1 VLGYAIFRLLGGR
14 AAEGVAASASE
25 SMFKKILV
33 ANRGEIAM
41 RIIRACRELNIA
53 TAAIYSEADTA
64 GIYVKK
70 ADEAYLV
77 GPGPVKGFLDMEQ
90 IVSLAKRIGA
100 DAIHPGYGF
109 LSENAQFAHLCR
121 AYGITFIGPSPQAI
135 HLMGNKVKARELAK
149 EVGVPI
155 VPGTDGGVTSV
166 EDALAFART
175 VGYPVMIKASAGG
188 GGRGLRVVQSDAEL
202 RESMEA
208 AGREAEAAFGD
219 GSLFIEKYIDR
230 PHHIEFQI
238 LADQHGNII
247 HLGERDCSIQRR
259 HQKLIEIAPSL
270 ILTPR
275 LRAEMGEAAIAIARA
290 VDYDNAGTVEF
301 LLDQEGRYY
310 FIEMNPRIQVEHTVT
325 EQITAIDIV
334 RNQISIA
341 AGKPLDIRQED
352 VTLQGHAIQCRI
364 NAEDPR
370 NNFRPCTGTVT
381 AYLSPG
387 GIGVRIDGAVYKD
400 YTIPPYYDALLAKL
414 TVRGRTWEEAVS
426 RMHRSLE
433 EYVLRGV
440 KTTIPFMKAIME
452 EPDFRAGRFDTSYL
466 DTHPELFNYDERT
479 EPEDL
484 VLAISA
490 AIAAYEGL

>member
-1 VLGYAIFRLLGGR
+1 
-14 AAEGVAASASE
+14 
-25 SMFKKILV
+25 MFKKILV

-41 RIIRACRELNIA
+41 RIIRACRELDIA
-53 TAAIYSEADTA
+53 TAAIYSEADST

-77 GPGPVKGFLDMEQ
+77 GPGPVKGFLDSSQ
-90 IVSLAKRIGA
+90 IVNLALRIGA

-109 LSENAQFAHLCR
+109 LSENAEFAHLCQSS
-121 AYGITFIGPSPQAI
+121 GVTFIGPSPQAI
-135 HLMGNKVKARELAK
+135 HLMGSKVKARELASDAR
-149 EVGVPI
+149 VPI
-155 VPGTDGGVTSV
+155 VPGTENGVS
-166 EDALAFART
+166 DAQEALGFCRAA
-175 VGYPVMIKASAGG
+175 GYPVMIKASGGG
-188 GGRGLRVVQSDAEL
+188 GGRGLRVVRSDAEL
-202 RESMEA
+202 QSNMDA
-208 AGREAEAAFGD
+208 ASREAFAAFGD
-219 GSLFIEKYIDR
+219 PTIFIEKYLER
-230 PHHIEFQI
+230 SHHIEFQI
-238 LADQHGNII
+238 LGDKHGNVI

-270 ILTPR
+270 VLTPR
-275 LRAEMGEAAIAIARA
+275 LREEMGEAAIAIARA
-290 VDYDNAGTVEF
+290 VAYDNAGTVEF
-301 LLDQEGRYY
+301 LLDPEGRFY

-325 EQITAIDIV
+325 EQITAVDIV
-334 RNQISIA
+334 RAQISIA
-341 AGKPLDIRQED
+341 AGKPLEFRQED

-364 NAEDPR
+364 NAEDPK
-370 NNFRPCTGTVT
+370 NDFRPSTGTIT

-400 YTIPPYYDALLAKL
+400 YVVPPYYDALLAKL
-414 TVRGRTWEEAVS
+414 TVRGRTWDETVS

-440 KTTIPFMKAIME
+440 KTTIPFLKTIMQ

-466 DTHPELFNYDERT
+466 DTHPEVFKYEAQM

-484 VLAISA
+484 VVAVSA

>member
-1 VLGYAIFRLLGGR
+1 
-14 AAEGVAASASE
+14 
-25 SMFKKILV
+25 
-33 ANRGEIAM
+33 M
-41 RIIRACRELNIA
+41 RVIRACRELNIA
-53 TAAIYSEADTA
+53 TAAIYSEADST

-77 GPGPVKGFLDMEQ
+77 GPGPVQGFLDGQQ
-90 IVSLAKRIGA
+90 IVGLAKRIRA

-109 LSENAQFAHLCR
+109 LAENAQFAHLCQ
-121 AYGITFIGPSPQAI
+121 ASGITFIGPSPQVI
-135 HLMGNKVKARELAK
+135 HLMGNKIKARELAQK
-149 EVGVPI
+149 IGVPI
-155 VPGTDGGVTSV
+155 VPGTDGPVSGFD
-166 EDALAFART
+166 EALAFCRT
-175 VGYPVMIKASAGG
+175 AGYPVMIKATAGG
-188 GGRGLRVVQSDAEL
+188 GGRGLRVVRSDKEL
-202 RESMEA
+202 QANMDTAS
-208 AGREAEAAFGD
+208 REAQAAFGD
-219 GSLFIEKYIDR
+219 GSLFIEKYIER

-238 LADQHGNII
+238 LADRHGNVI

-275 LRAEMGEAAIAIARA
+275 LRAEMGKAAIAIARA
-290 VDYDNAGTVEF
+290 VDYDNAGTMEF
-301 LLDQEGRYY
+301 LLDQEGHYY

-334 RNQISIA
+334 RSQISIA
-341 AGKPLDIRQED
+341 AGEPLEIKQED

-370 NNFRPCTGTVT
+370 NNFAPSTGTIT

-400 YTIPPYYDALLAKL
+400 YVVPPYYDGLLAKL
-414 TVRGRTWEEAVS
+414 TVRGRTWEETVS

-440 KTTIPFMKAIME
+440 KTTIPFLEKIME
-452 EPDFRAGRFDTSYL
+452 EPDFRAGLFDTSYL
-466 DTHPELFNYDERT
+466 DTHPELFTYDDHI

-484 VLAISA
+484 VVAISA

>member
-1 VLGYAIFRLLGGR
+1 
-14 AAEGVAASASE
+14 
-25 SMFKKILV
+25 
-33 ANRGEIAM
+33 M

-53 TAAIYSEADTA
+53 TAAIYSEADST

-77 GPGPVKGFLDMEQ
+77 GPGPVKGFLDKQQ
-90 IVSLAKRIGA
+90 IVDLALRIGA

-109 LSENAQFAHLCR
+109 LAENAEFAELCQ
-121 AYGITFIGPSPQAI
+121 ASGITFIGPSPSAI
-135 HLMGNKVKARELAK
+135 NAMGSKIKARDLAK
-149 EVGVPI
+149 EIGVPV
-155 VPGTDGGVTSV
+155 VPGTEGGVTDIK
-166 EDALAFART
+166 EALAFAKEA
-175 VGYPVMIKASAGG
+175 GYPVMIKASAGG
-188 GGRGLRVVQSDAEL
+188 GGRGLRVVRTDAEL
-202 RESMEA
+202 RENMEVA
-208 AGREAEAAFGD
+208 SREALAAFGD
-219 GSLFIEKYIDR
+219 GAVFIEKYVER

-238 LADQHGNII
+238 LADKHGNII

-275 LRAEMGEAAIAIARA
+275 LRAEMGAAAIQIAKA
-290 VDYDNAGTVEF
+290 VSYDNAGTVEF
-301 LLDQEGRYY
+301 LLDQDGRYY
-310 FIEMNPRIQVEHTVT
+310 FMEMNPRIQVEHTVT

-341 AGKPLDIRQED
+341 AGKPLDIQQSD
-352 VTLQGHAIQCRI
+352 VTLQGHSIQCRI

-370 NNFRPCTGTVT
+370 NNFRPCTGTIT

-400 YTIPPYYDALLAKL
+400 YTVSPYYDALLAKL
-414 TVRGRTWEEAVS
+414 TVRGRTWEETVS
-426 RMHRSLE
+426 RMRRSLE

-440 KTTIPFMKAIME
+440 KTTIPFMKAIMQDQ
-452 EPDFRAGRFDTSYL
+452 DFRAGRFDTSYL
-466 DTHPELFNYDERT
+466 DTHPDLYNYDDVEQ
-479 EPEDL
+479 PEDL

>member
-1 VLGYAIFRLLGGR
+1 MFR
-14 AAEGVAASASE
+14 
-25 SMFKKILV
+25 KILV

-41 RIIRACRELNIA
+41 RIIRGCRELNIA
-53 TAAIYSEADTA
+53 TAAIFSEADST

-70 ADEAYLV
+70 ADESYLV
-77 GPGPVKGFLDMEQ
+77 GPGPVKGFLDTKQ
-90 IVSLAKRIGA
+90 IVDLAKRIGA

-109 LSENAQFAHLCR
+109 LSENAKFAHMCQ
-121 AYGITFIGPSPQAI
+121 ASGITFIGPSPQAI
-135 HLMGNKVKARELAK
+135 FLMGSKVKAREIAK
-149 EVGVPI
+149 QAGVPI
-155 VPGTDGGVTSV
+155 VPGTEGGVSTT
-166 EDALAFART
+166 EEALSFARSA
-175 VGYPVMIKASAGG
+175 GYPVMIKASSGG
-188 GGRGLRVVQSDAEL
+188 GGRGLRVVRSDEEL
-202 RESMEA
+202 RDNMDVAS
-208 AGREAEAAFGD
+208 REALAAFGD
-219 GSLFIEKYIDR
+219 GGIFIEKYIER

-238 LADQHGNII
+238 LADKHGNII

-270 ILTPR
+270 ILTAK
-275 LRAEMGEAAIAIARA
+275 LRAQMGESAIAIAKT
-290 VDYDNAGTVEF
+290 VEYDNAGTVEF
-301 LLDQEGRYY
+301 LLDQDGHFY
-310 FIEMNPRIQVEHTVT
+310 FMEMNPRIQVEHTVT

-341 AGKPLDIRQED
+341 AGKPLEIRQKD

-370 NNFRPCTGTVT
+370 NNFMPCTGTVT

-414 TVRGRTWEEAVS
+414 TVRGRTWEETVS
-426 RMHRSLE
+426 RMRRSLE

-440 KTTIPFMKAIME
+440 KTTIPFMKNIMME
-452 EPDFRAGRFDTSYL
+452 QDFRAGRFDTSYL
-466 DTHPELFNYDERT
+466 ETHPDLYQYEESED
-479 EPEDL
+479 PEDL
-484 VLAISA
+484 VLALSA

>member
-1 VLGYAIFRLLGGR
+1 
-14 AAEGVAASASE
+14 
-25 SMFKKILV
+25 MFKKILV

-53 TAAIYSEADTA
+53 TAAIYSEADST

-70 ADEAYLV
+70 ADEAYMV
-77 GPGPVKGFLDMEQ
+77 GPGPVKGFLDSQQ
-90 IVSLAKRIGA
+90 IVDLAQRIGA

-109 LSENAQFAHLCR
+109 LSENSQFAQLCHTS
-121 AYGITFIGPSPQAI
+121 GITFIGPSPHAI
-135 HLMGNKVKARELAK
+135 ELMGSKVKARELVK
-149 EVGVPI
+149 RVGVPI
-155 VPGTDGGVTSV
+155 VPGTAGGVTDV
-166 EDALAFART
+166 NEALSFAKET
-175 VGYPVMIKASAGG
+175 GYPVMIKASAGG
-188 GGRGLRVVQSDAEL
+188 GGRGLRVVRSDAEL
-202 RESMEA
+202 RENMAVAS
-208 AGREAEAAFGD
+208 REAQASFGD
-219 GSLFIEKYIDR
+219 GSVFLEKYIER

-238 LADQHGNII
+238 LADRHGHII

-270 ILTPR
+270 ILTPG
-275 LRAEMGEAAIAIARA
+275 LRAEMGEAAITIAKA

-301 LLDQEGRYY
+301 LLDQDKHYY
-310 FIEMNPRIQVEHTVT
+310 FIEMNPRLQVEHTVT

-334 RNQISIA
+334 RNQIAIA
-341 AGKPLDIRQED
+341 AGDPLDITQQE

-364 NAEDPR
+364 NAEDPK

-400 YTIPPYYDALLAKL
+400 YTVPPYYDALLAKL
-414 TVRGRTWEEAVS
+414 TVRGRTWEETVS
-426 RMHRSLE
+426 RMRRSLE

-440 KTTIPFMKAIME
+440 KTTIPFMMRIMQDQ
-452 EPDFRAGRFDTSYL
+452 DFMAGHFDTSYL
-466 DTHPELFNYDERT
+466 EMHPDLFNYDEF
-479 EPEDL
+479 EQPEDL
-484 VLAISA
+484 VLALSA

>member
-1 VLGYAIFRLLGGR
+1 
-14 AAEGVAASASE
+14 
-25 SMFKKILV
+25 MFKKILV

-41 RIIRACRELNIA
+41 RIIRACRELEIG
-53 TAAIYSEADTA
+53 TAAIYSEADST

-77 GPGPVKGFLDMEQ
+77 GPGPVKGFLDIHQ
-90 IVSLAKRIGA
+90 IVNLAQRIGA

-109 LSENAQFAHLCR
+109 LSENAEFAHLCQ
-121 AYGITFIGPSPQAI
+121 ASGVTFIGPSPQAI
-135 HLMGNKVKARELAK
+135 QLMGSKIKARNLAK
-149 EVGVPI
+149 KVGVPV
-155 VPGTDGGVTSV
+155 VPGTEDGVKDVG
-166 EDALAFART
+166 EALKFCHA
-175 VGYPVMIKASAGG
+175 VGYPVMIKASGGG
-188 GGRGLRVVQSDAEL
+188 GGRGLRAVRSDAEVSA
-202 RESMEA
+202 SMETA
-208 AGREAEAAFGD
+208 SREAAAAFGD
-219 GSLFIEKYIDR
+219 STVFLEKYLDR

-238 LADQHGNII
+238 LADRHGNVF

-270 ILTPR
+270 VLTPA
-275 LRAEMGEAAIAIARA
+275 LREEMGKAAITISRA

-301 LLDQEGRYY
+301 LLGQDGQFY
-310 FIEMNPRIQVEHTVT
+310 FLEMNPRIQVEHTVT
-325 EQITAIDIV
+325 EQITAVDIV
-334 RNQISIA
+334 RSQISIA
-341 AGKPLDIRQED
+341 AGEPLEFQQQD

-364 NAEDPR
+364 NAEDPK
-370 NNFRPCTGTVT
+370 NDFRPSTGKITS
-381 AYLSPG
+381 YLSPG

-400 YTIPPYYDALLAKL
+400 YTVPPYYDALLAKL
-414 TVRGRTWEEAVS
+414 TVRGRTWDETVS

-440 KTTIPFMKAIME
+440 KTTIPFLKAIMK

-466 DTHPELFNYDERT
+466 ETHPEVFRYESQL

-484 VLAISA
+484 VVAVSA

>member
-1 VLGYAIFRLLGGR
+1 
-14 AAEGVAASASE
+14 
-25 SMFKKILV
+25 MFKKILV

-77 GPGPVKGFLDMEQ
+77 GPGPVKGFLDMQQ
-90 IVSLAKRIGA
+90 IVNLAKRIGA

-121 AYGITFIGPSPQAI
+121 ASSITFIGPSPQAI

-149 EVGVPI
+149 NVGVPI
-155 VPGTDGGVTSV
+155 VPGTDGGVAGV
-166 EDALAFART
+166 EEALAFVRT

-188 GGRGLRVVQSDAEL
+188 GGRGLRVVRSDAEL
-202 RESMEA
+202 RESMETA
-208 AGREAEAAFGD
+208 SREAETAFGD

-270 ILTPR
+270 ILTPK

-466 DTHPELFNYDERT
+466 ETHPELFNYDERI